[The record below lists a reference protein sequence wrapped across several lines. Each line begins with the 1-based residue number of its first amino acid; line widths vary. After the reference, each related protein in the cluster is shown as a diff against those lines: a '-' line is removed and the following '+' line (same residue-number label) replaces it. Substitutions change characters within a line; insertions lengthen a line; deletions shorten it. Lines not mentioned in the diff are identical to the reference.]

1 MGYSPCTNHV
11 QININQALNQMGIR
25 LYGRSVISIFPKGSL
40 TVLPLIV
47 FLTCPARDQLH
58 RFWYNPLS
66 LIIPY
71 HQMNMV

>member
-1 MGYSPCTNHV
+1 MGYDPRTNHV

-25 LYGRSVISIFPKGSL
+25 LYGRRVITIFPESSL
-40 TVLPLIV
+40 AAFPLII

-58 RFWYNPLS
+58 RLWYNPLS
-66 LIIPY
+66 IIIPY